1 MKGPFI
7 GASKKTRTKIEQ
19 AAFSVQFIKAILPII
34 AFFLKKFE
42 TYLKLQNKER

>member
-7 GASKKTRTKIEQ
+7 GAAKKTRTKIEQ

-34 AFFLKKFE
+34 AFLKKVWDVSKI
-42 TYLKLQNKER
+42 TK